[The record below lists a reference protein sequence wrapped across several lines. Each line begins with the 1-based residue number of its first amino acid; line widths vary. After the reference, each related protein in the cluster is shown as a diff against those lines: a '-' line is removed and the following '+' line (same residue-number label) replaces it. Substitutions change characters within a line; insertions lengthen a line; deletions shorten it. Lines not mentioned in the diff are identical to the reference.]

1 MKYSVWNNASR
12 RYDYYQAQGDAR
24 IHAGAPPRAST
35 TELGATPEQAA
46 WPLPASAVKVGSGDL
61 PEGRIAST
69 LPAGTYAINFKESI
83 VYGIIGYLLWK
94 AIKS

>member
-24 IHAGAPPRAST
+24 IHAGAPPRAAT
-35 TELGATPEQAA
+35 TELGATPEEAA
-46 WPLPASAVKVGSGDL
+46 WPLPSSAVKVGSGEV

-69 LPAGTYAINFKESI
+69 VGGGSFDLKQLL
-83 VYGIIGYLLWK
+83 VYGVIGYVAWRM
-94 AIKS
+94 IK

>member
-1 MKYSVWNNASR
+1 MKYSVWNPSTK

-24 IHAGAPPRAST
+24 IHAGAPPRSST

-46 WPLPASAVKVGSGDL
+46 WPLPVGAVKVGSGEL

-69 LPAGTYAINFKESI
+69 EAGGRFTINLPQSIMYAA
-83 VYGIIGYLLWK
+83 IGYLLWRALK
-94 AIKS
+94 